1 MNEAH
6 DEQQSLLARIRRL
19 LNDREIPK
27 VISSISAEAHACD
40 ACDEPIARGCPQ
52 FEIGF
57 SRQTFRLDAPCFR
70 VWTEEMLRN
79 HPSPEPRR
87 SALG

>member
-6 DEQQSLLARIRRL
+6 DEQQSLLPRIRRL
-19 LNDREIPK
+19 LNTREIPK
-27 VISSISAEAHACD
+27 VISSTSADAHACD
-40 ACDEPIARGCPQ
+40 ACGEPIPLGRPQ
-52 FEIGF
+52 FEIAF
-57 SRQTFRLDAPCFR
+57 SSLTFRLDALCFR

-79 HPSPEPRR
+79 HPSPKPRK